1 MMSNPRSKQSAGV
14 MLAFLA
20 LAVLVTIYTAGG
32 KGSIGW
38 SVPAS
43 KKPDVQM
50 SSATGEDMEKLWN
63 WADGELGGGSRAASW
78 HLRWSVEG
86 VTSDQAAKTAEA
98 LGMTADAKDLAG
110 GKDENKTSGGILW
123 EAVRTTAYGTLKMQ
137 LLGTVQKNR
146 DAARQAVMTYHAPPA
161 AELQAILNEMIEVNA
176 ALTETGTGGKRMM
189 SIKLYGKAIRV
200 GAAGRIA
207 QKAAGVVLDE
217 YKDSRTIVRTYSSTA
232 VAGAMRLG
240 EGKEGSRSANIQLAE
255 HGGGDAD
262 FAAEITVGIPLIT
275 GDLSESGAEGT

>member
-1 MMSNPRSKQSAGV
+1 MSNMRAKQGAGV

-20 LAVLVTIYTAGG
+20 LAVLATIYTAGG

-38 SVPAS
+38 SVTAP
-43 KKPDVQM
+43 KEPDVQM

-63 WADGELGGGSRAASW
+63 WADAELGGGSRAASW

-86 VTSDQAAKTAEA
+86 MTADQAAKTAEA
-98 LGMTADAKDLAG
+98 LGMTADVKDFAG

-123 EAVRTTAYGTLKMQ
+123 EAARSSADGTLKLQ
-137 LLGTVQKNR
+137 LLGTDPENR
-146 DAARQAVMTYHAPPA
+146 GAARPAVMTYHAPPA

-176 ALTETGTGGKRMM
+176 ALTATGTGSEPMM
-189 SIKLYGKAIRV
+189 SIKLYGRAIRI

-207 QKAAGVVLDE
+207 QKAAGVALDE

-232 VAGAMRLG
+232 LAGAMRLG
-240 EGKEGSRSANIQLAE
+240 EGKEGSPSAGIQLAE
-255 HGGGDAD
+255 HSGGDAG
-262 FAAEITVGIPLIT
+262 FPAEITAGIPLIT
-275 GDLSESGAEGT
+275 GDLSESGTEGT